1 MTNLNKTPKIFI
13 TSDLHFCHD
22 RAFVYEPRGF
32 SNIKEMNQ
40 AIVERWNSTVQPED
54 IVYVL
59 GDIMLNNNDE
69 GIRLFNSLNGYKR
82 IILGNH
88 DTVTRQAL
96 YKECEK
102 VESIEL
108 AAMLKYRG
116 HHFFMTHYPC
126 LTGNL
131 EKESLKQCTLNLY
144 GHTHQQTNF
153 FHDLPYVYHVGVD
166 SHNCT
171 PVDIDT
177 VLKEMYDK
185 VEECKAML

>member
-1 MTNLNKTPKIFI
+1 
-13 TSDLHFCHD
+13 
-22 RAFVYEPRGF
+22 
-32 SNIKEMNQ
+32 MNQ
-40 AIVERWNSTVQPED
+40 AIVERWNSVVQPED
-54 IVYVL
+54 IVYIL

-88 DTVTRQAL
+88 DTATRQAL

-102 VESIEL
+102 VESVEL

-116 HHFFMTHYPC
+116 YHFFMTHYPC